1 MTTQSPSTPS
11 TQRPISPWQPVW
23 EIVRFELQDS
33 LRTRSLLLGFGFF
46 LVAGLVTMHGLGSDL
61 LFFPTIREVMGANP
75 RPGELVPYANA
86 PLQIMQVF
94 GVANLLVI
102 LLTVG
107 IFTERATKD
116 FTSSM
121 DGLLFTSPLKEWQF
135 GAGRFIASAVI
146 ILVMALGLGL
156 GLMVGEG
163 LPWMAAARMAP
174 FNLLT
179 YLQPYVYL
187 IIPSILIFG
196 LFSFGLGLLTRRSLA
211 GYLGFVAVLLFQV
224 ILEGVLGILRA
235 GTFLK
240 ALTDPLGFSPIKY
253 TVQFWTKVEQNT
265 LNVPF
270 DPVIWLSRLLYLA
283 LSVAFFVWVWRQ
295 FSFSGGASE
304 SQGRLEKLLDWAEDR
319 LVFWKKANPQAEAA
333 PAAAPLVR
341 DLDPAPVTQPHYG
354 LGAQVN
360 HAWRIAKLDLKRLIW
375 NPLTLAIL
383 TISLITTGFLLVLM
397 FASGGNPILLPTTN
411 LVVDGMSLVLGV
423 VAPLLIVFLAGDLVW
438 REREVKIDPLVDSL
452 PTRSWSFVVGKLLVL
467 AVMLFL
473 ALPLMVFGALLAQ
486 TVNGYTQYNLGVYG
500 AGLFTITLVDLLLI
514 AVLAMTVQ
522 VLVNQKFLGYVLSA
536 LLVVLFTAG
545 GNVVFKNARLLQYG
559 FRPKSYYSD
568 LSGYGAMLE
577 PVRWYQGYWLAI
589 ALLLICVTALFWVRG
604 VDTYPKQRWRIARQ
618 RFTRPMQMVM
628 ALSAVAALLLG
639 GWIYYN
645 TTMLNAGAAR
655 GEGVA
660 QLVAYEQTYGN
671 LRDAQPKITAIN
683 LQGDLYPDED
693 SRFAVKGTYTL
704 ENQTQQPID
713 TILIQVPRA
722 IQMNQLAMAGAPEG
736 QPIEHP
742 ALQGY
747 AFTLPTPLPP
757 GGTVEASFDLVR
769 LSPAGFANDPGS
781 SLSKYLANGANFG
794 SNEFLPQVGFND
806 RLRFLISP
814 EIREQAGLPPI
825 APEAEQARAAQ
836 VNANHPD
843 THLAQFSAILSTAPD
858 QMIFTS
864 GEQVR
869 EWTEGNRRYFE
880 YQSQVP
886 IAKQVPFISGRY
898 EVQKDDW
905 QGIPIEIYY
914 HPDHD
919 RNLDRILAGAKQ
931 SLDYATQQFGPYLHK
946 SLRIV
951 ETPYVSEAV
960 SYPGGQIFM
969 GENQVFLANVKDDGT
984 RTLDPAF
991 HIAAH
996 EVAHQWWGH
1005 QVHISNQ
1012 RPGDRVLTE
1021 SLSEY
1026 TANQVYA
1033 KEFGTTGL
1041 GAALRNNLNLY
1052 LQNRNRSDVPLVEA
1066 GENDNHLVYQKGG
1079 LVMYTLQ
1086 DYLGEDLVNQTL
1098 AQFLRDHAAVP
1109 PYPTGTDLVAAFRAV
1124 TPEKYQYLITD
1135 LFETVTLYD
1144 NKAASATVNQRP
1156 DGKYDVTLSLST
1168 EKVRSDNV
1176 GNETPTEMNDED
1188 IDVGVFDVTGK
1199 LIYLEKRAFASGST
1213 ELTVTVDQSPFR
1225 VGIDPLN
1232 KLIDKVPDDNV
1243 VVVAAATE

>member
-1 MTTQSPSTPS
+1 MTTHPPTP
-11 TQRPISPWQPVW
+11 TPAHPSPWQPVW

-94 GVANLLVI
+94 KVANLLVI
-102 LLTVG
+102 LLAVG

-146 ILVMALGLGL
+146 ILVMSLGLGL

-163 LPWMAAARMAP
+163 LPWMVAARMAP

-187 IIPSILIFG
+187 ILPNILIFG
-196 LFSFGLGLLTRRSLA
+196 LISFGLGLLTRRSLA
-211 GYLGFVAVLLFQV
+211 GYLGLVALLLAQ
-224 ILEGVLGILRA
+224 ILLEGILGLLRA
-235 GTFLK
+235 GPFFI
-240 ALTDPLGFSPIKY
+240 ALINPLGATTIDY
-253 TVQFWTKVEQNT
+253 TVRFWTKVEQNT

-270 DPVIWLSRLLYLA
+270 APVIWLSRLLYLA

-304 SQGRLEKLLDWAEDR
+304 SQGRLDKLLAWAEDR
-319 LVFWKKANPQAEAA
+319 LVFWKSKPQTEAT

-341 DLDPAPVTQPHYG
+341 DLDPAPATQPHYG

-383 TISLITTGFLLVLM
+383 AISLIATGFLLVLM
-397 FASGGNPILLPTTN
+397 VASGGNPILLPTTN
-411 LVVDGMSLVLGV
+411 LVVDGMSLVLGL

-473 ALPLMVFGALLAQ
+473 ALPLLVLGALLAQ

-500 AGLFTITLVDLLLI
+500 VGLFTITLVDFLLI

-545 GNVVFKNARLLQYG
+545 GNVVFRNARLLQYG

-589 ALLLICVTALFWVRG
+589 ALLLVCITALFWVRG
-604 VDTYPKQRWRIARQ
+604 VDTHPKQRWRIARQ

-639 GWIYYN
+639 GWIHYN
-645 TTMLNAGAAR
+645 TTMLNAGTNR

-660 QLVAYEQTYGN
+660 QLIAYEQAYGN

-713 TILIQVPRA
+713 TVLIQVFKDT
-722 IQMNQLAMAGAPEG
+722 QMNQLALAGAPEG
-736 QPIEHP
+736 QPIQHP

-747 AFTLPTPLPP
+747 AFTLPTPLLP

-769 LSPAGFANDPGS
+769 QPPAGFANDPGG
-781 SLSKYLANGANFG
+781 SLGDYLANGANFG
-794 SNEFLPQVGFND
+794 TNEFLPQVGFND

-814 EIREQAGLPPI
+814 EMRDQAGLPQI
-825 APEAEQARAAQ
+825 DPEAEQARAVQ
-836 VNANHPD
+836 VNKNHPD

-858 QMIFTS
+858 QIIFTS

-886 IAKQVPFISGRY
+886 IEKQVPFISGRY
-898 EVQKDDW
+898 EVRQDDW
-905 QGIPIEIYY
+905 QGIPIEVYY
-914 HPDHD
+914 HPGHD

-931 SLDYATQQFGPYLHK
+931 GLDYATQQFGPYPHK

-951 ETPYVSEAV
+951 ETPYVSEAI

-1005 QVHISNQ
+1005 QIHISNQ
-1012 RPGDRVLTE
+1012 RPGDRLLTE

-1052 LQNRNRSDVPLVEA
+1052 LQSRNRSDVPLVEA
-1066 GENDNHLVYQKGG
+1066 GEGDNHLVYQKGG

-1086 DYLGEDLVNQTL
+1086 DYLGEALVNQTL
-1098 AQFLRDHAAVP
+1098 AQFLRDNAPVP
-1109 PYPTGTDLVAAFRAV
+1109 PYPTGTDLVAAFQAV
-1124 TPEKYQYLITD
+1124 TPEKYQYLLTD
-1135 LFETVTLYD
+1135 LFETVTLHD
-1144 NKAASATVNQRP
+1144 NRITAATVSPRA
-1156 DGKYDVTLSLST
+1156 DGKFDVTLT
-1168 EKVRSDNV
+1168 VNTAKVRSDNV
-1176 GNETPTEMNDED
+1176 GNETPTPMTQEE
-1188 IDVGVFDVTGK
+1188 IDVGIYNAEGT
-1199 LIYLEKRAFASGST
+1199 LIYLKKHPFSDGESS
-1213 ELTVTVDQSPFR
+1213 LTITVDQSPIR
-1225 VGIDPLN
+1225 AGIDPLH
-1232 KLIDKVPDDNV
+1232 KLIDKAPDDNGV
-1243 VVVAAATE
+1243 GVTEAA

>member
-1 MTTQSPSTPS
+1 MVTQSSSTPS
-11 TQRPISPWQPVW
+11 THSPISPWQPVW

-46 LVAGLVTMHGLGSDL
+46 FVLGLVFIHGLGSDV
-61 LFFPTIREVMGANP
+61 LFFPTIRQAMGLAT

-86 PLQIMQVF
+86 PLRIMTVF
-94 GVANLLVI
+94 KFANLLVI

-135 GAGRFIASAVI
+135 GAGRFIASAVMVV
-146 ILVMALGLGL
+146 VMSLGLGL
-156 GLMVGEG
+156 GMLVAER
-163 LPWMAAARMAP
+163 LPWMAPARIGP
-174 FNLLT
+174 FNLLA
-179 YLQPYVYL
+179 YLQPYLYL
-187 IIPSILIFG
+187 ILPNLLIFG
-196 LFSFGLGLLTRRSLA
+196 LLSFGLGLLTRRSLA
-211 GYLGFVAVLLFQV
+211 GYLGLVAVLLLQV
-224 ILEGVLGILRA
+224 VLEGILGLLRA
-235 GTFLK
+235 GPFFV
-240 ALTDPLGFSPIKY
+240 ALINPLGSTPIDY
-253 TVQFWTKVEQNT
+253 TVRFWTKIEQNT

-270 DPVIWLSRLLYLA
+270 APVIWLSRLLYLA
-283 LSVAFFVWVWRQ
+283 LSIVFFVWVWRQ

-319 LVFWKKANPQAEAA
+319 LIFWKKAKPQAETAS
-333 PAAAPLVR
+333 AAPLVR
-341 DLDPAPVTQPHYG
+341 DLAPAPATQPHYG

-360 HAWRIAKLDLKRLIW
+360 HVWRIAKLDLKRLIW

-397 FASGGNPILLPTTN
+397 FASGGSPVLLPTTYR
-411 LVVDGMSLVLGV
+411 VVDGMSLVLGL

-438 REREVKIDPLVDSL
+438 REREVKVDPLVDSL

-467 AVMLFL
+467 AVMLCL
-473 ALPLMVFGALLAQ
+473 ALVLMVVGALLAQ
-486 TVNGYTQYNLGVYG
+486 TFSGYTQYNLGVYG
-500 AGLFTITLVDLLLI
+500 VGLFTITLVDLLLV

-545 GNVVFKNARLLQYG
+545 GNFVFRNARLLQYG

-568 LSGYGAMLE
+568 LSGYGSMLE

-604 VDTYPKQRWRIARQ
+604 VDTQPKQRWRIARQ

-645 TTMLNAGAAR
+645 TAMLSAGTNRA
-655 GEGVA
+655 EGVA
-660 QLVAYEQTYGN
+660 QLVAYEQAYGQ

-693 SRFAVKGTYTL
+693 ARFAVKGTYTL
-704 ENQTQQPID
+704 ENQNQQPID
-713 TILIQVPRA
+713 TVLIQVPKA
-722 IQMNQLAMAGAPEG
+722 IQVNQITLAGAPEG

-769 LSPAGFANDPGS
+769 QSPEGFANDPGRDFS
-781 SLSKYLANGANFG
+781 DYLTNGANFG

-814 EIREQAGLPPI
+814 EMRQQAGLPPI
-825 APEAEQARAAQ
+825 DPKAEQARAAQ

-858 QMIFTS
+858 QIIFTS

-886 IAKQVPFISGRY
+886 I
-898 EVQKDDW
+898 QK
-905 QGIPIEIYY
+905 
-914 HPDHD
+914 
-919 RNLDRILAGAKQ
+919 
-931 SLDYATQQFGPYLHK
+931 
-946 SLRIV
+946 
-951 ETPYVSEAV
+951 
-960 SYPGGQIFM
+960 
-969 GENQVFLANVKDDGT
+969 
-984 RTLDPAF
+984 
-991 HIAAH
+991 
-996 EVAHQWWGH
+996 
-1005 QVHISNQ
+1005 
-1012 RPGDRVLTE
+1012 
-1021 SLSEY
+1021 
-1026 TANQVYA
+1026 
-1033 KEFGTTGL
+1033 
-1041 GAALRNNLNLY
+1041 
-1052 LQNRNRSDVPLVEA
+1052 
-1066 GENDNHLVYQKGG
+1066 
-1079 LVMYTLQ
+1079 
-1086 DYLGEDLVNQTL
+1086 
-1098 AQFLRDHAAVP
+1098 
-1109 PYPTGTDLVAAFRAV
+1109 
-1124 TPEKYQYLITD
+1124 
-1135 LFETVTLYD
+1135 
-1144 NKAASATVNQRP
+1144 
-1156 DGKYDVTLSLST
+1156 
-1168 EKVRSDNV
+1168 
-1176 GNETPTEMNDED
+1176 
-1188 IDVGVFDVTGK
+1188 
-1199 LIYLEKRAFASGST
+1199 
-1213 ELTVTVDQSPFR
+1213 
-1225 VGIDPLN
+1225 
-1232 KLIDKVPDDNV
+1232 
-1243 VVVAAATE
+1243 

>member
-1 MTTQSPSTPS
+1 MTTHPPTHPSTPS
-11 TQRPISPWQPVW
+11 PSPQTWQPVW

-33 LRTRSLLLGFGFF
+33 LRTRGLLLGFGFF
-46 LVAGLVTMHGLGSDL
+46 LVLGLVIIHGLGSDA
-61 LFFPTIREVMGANP
+61 LFFPTIREVMGLNP

-86 PLQIMQVF
+86 PLQIMTVF
-94 GVANLLVI
+94 KFANLLVI
-102 LLTVG
+102 LLAVG

-121 DGLLFTSPLKEWQF
+121 DGLLFTSPLQEWQF
-135 GAGRFIASAVI
+135 GAGRFIASTVI
-146 ILVMALGLGL
+146 ILGMSVGLGL
-156 GLMVGEG
+156 GLMVGEA
-163 LPWMAAARMAP
+163 LPWMAAARIGP
-174 FNLLT
+174 FNGLA

-187 IIPSILIFG
+187 IIPNILIFG
-196 LFSFGLGLLTRRSLA
+196 LLSFGLGLLTRRSLA
-211 GYLGFVAVLLFQV
+211 GYLGLVAVLLLQIV
-224 ILEGVLGILRA
+224 LEGILGLLRA
-235 GTFLK
+235 GPFFI
-240 ALTDPLGFSPIKY
+240 ALINPLGATPIDY
-253 TVQFWTKVEQNT
+253 TVRFWTKVEQNT

-270 DPVIWLSRLLYLA
+270 TPVIWLSRLLYLA

-295 FSFSGGASE
+295 FSFSGGASG
-304 SQGRLEKLLDWAEDR
+304 SPGRLDKLLDWAEDR
-319 LVFWKKANPQAEAA
+319 LVFWKAKPQTEAA
-333 PAAAPLVR
+333 PAAPLVR

-397 FASGGNPILLPTTN
+397 FASGGSPSLLPTTN
-411 LVVDGMSLVLGV
+411 RVVDGMSLVLGL

-438 REREVKIDPLVDSL
+438 REREVKIDPLIDSL
-452 PTRSWSFVVGKLLVL
+452 PARSWSFVVGKLLVL

-473 ALPLMVFGALLAQ
+473 ALPLMVLGALLAQ

-545 GNVVFKNARLLQYG
+545 GNVVFRNARLLQYS

-604 VDTYPKQRWRIARQ
+604 VDTQPKQRWRIARQ

-628 ALSAVAALLLG
+628 ALSAIAALLLG

-645 TTMLNAGAAR
+645 TAMLNAGTNR

-713 TILIQVPRA
+713 TILIQVFKDT
-722 IQMNQLAMAGAPEG
+722 QMNQLALAGAPEG
-736 QPIEHP
+736 QPIQHP

-769 LSPAGFANDPGS
+769 QPPAGFANDPGRTFAG
-781 SLSKYLANGANFG
+781 YVDNGANFG
-794 SNEFLPQVGFND
+794 TNDFLPQVGFND
-806 RLRFLISP
+806 RLRFAINP
-814 EIREQAGLPPI
+814 QMREQAGLPPI
-825 APEAEQARAAQ
+825 DPEAEQARAAQ
-836 VNANHPD
+836 INANHPD

-858 QMIFTS
+858 QIILTS
-864 GEQVR
+864 GEPVR

-886 IAKQVPFISGRY
+886 IEKQVPFISGQY

-905 QGIPIEIYY
+905 QGIPIEVYY
-914 HPDHD
+914 HPGHD
-919 RNLDRILAGAKQ
+919 RNLDRIIAGAKQ
-931 SLDYATQQFGPYLHK
+931 SLDYATQQFDPYPHK

-951 ETPYVSEAV
+951 ETPYVSEAI

-969 GENQVFLANVKDDGT
+969 GENQVFLANPKDDGT
-984 RTLDPAF
+984 QTLDSAF

-1005 QVHISNQ
+1005 QIHISHQ
-1012 RPGDRVLTE
+1012 RPGDRLLTE

-1052 LQNRNRSDVPLVEA
+1052 LQNRSRSDVPLVEA
-1066 GENDNHLVYQKGG
+1066 GEGDNHLVYQKGG
-1079 LVMYTLQ
+1079 LVMYALQ
-1086 DYLGEDLVNQTL
+1086 DYLGEALVNQTL
-1098 AQFLRDHAAVP
+1098 AQFLRDNATVP
-1109 PYPTGTDLVAAFRAV
+1109 PYPTGTDLVDAFRAV
-1124 TPEKYQYLITD
+1124 TPEKYQYLLTD
-1135 LFETVTLYD
+1135 LFETVTIYD
-1144 NKAASATVNQRP
+1144 NRVTAATVTPRA
-1156 DGKYDVTLSLST
+1156 DGKFDVTLT
-1168 EKVRSDNV
+1168 INTAKVRSDEV
-1176 GNETPTEMNDED
+1176 GNETPAAINQEE
-1188 IDVGVFDVTGK
+1188 IDVGVYDLKGD
-1199 LIYLEKRAFASGST
+1199 LIYLQKHSFSDGESS
-1213 ELTVTVDQSPFR
+1213 LTITVDQQPIR
-1225 VGIDPLN
+1225 AGIDPLH

-1243 VVVAAATE
+1243 VGVTEAT

>member
-1 MTTQSPSTPS
+1 MTTQSPSPPS
-11 TQRPISPWQPVW
+11 TQRTIFPWQPVW

-94 GVANLLVI
+94 KVANFLVI

-107 IFTERATKD
+107 IFAERATKD

-135 GAGRFIASAVI
+135 GAGRFIASTVI
-146 ILVMALGLGL
+146 ILVMSLGLGL
-156 GLMVGEG
+156 GLIVGEG
-163 LPWMAAARMAP
+163 LPWMETARMAP

-179 YLQPYVYL
+179 YLQPYLYL
-187 IIPSILIFG
+187 ILPNILIFG
-196 LFSFGLGLLTRRSLA
+196 LISFGLGLLTRRSLA
-211 GYLGFVAVLLFQV
+211 GYLGFVALLLAQ
-224 ILEGVLGILRA
+224 ILLEGILGLLRA
-235 GTFLK
+235 GPFFV
-240 ALTDPLGFSPIKY
+240 ALINPLGSSPIDY
-253 TVQFWTKVEQNT
+253 TVRFWTKVEQNT

-270 DPVIWLSRLLYLA
+270 APVIWLSRLLYLA
-283 LSVAFFVWVWRQ
+283 LSVAFFVWVWQQ
-295 FSFSGGASE
+295 FSFSGGASG
-304 SQGRLEKLLDWAEDR
+304 SPGRLVQLLAWAEDR
-319 LVFWKKANPQAEAA
+319 LIFWKAKPQTEVAS
-333 PAAAPLVR
+333 AAAPLVR
-341 DLDPAPVTQPHYG
+341 DLDPAPATQPHYG

-383 TISLITTGFLLVLM
+383 AISLIATGFLLVLM

-411 LVVDGMSLVLGV
+411 RVVDGMGLVLGL

-438 REREVKIDPLVDSL
+438 REREVKVDPLVDSL
-452 PTRSWSFVVGKLLVL
+452 PARSWSFVVGKLLVL
-467 AVMLFL
+467 AVMLVL
-473 ALPLMVFGALLAQ
+473 ALALLVFGALLAQ
-486 TVNGYTQYNLGVYG
+486 TFNGYTQYNLGVYG
-500 AGLFTITLVDLLLI
+500 VGLFTITLVDLLLV

-545 GNVVFKNARLLQYG
+545 GNVLFRNARLLQYG

-568 LSGYGAMLE
+568 LSGYGSMLE

-604 VDTYPKQRWRIARQ
+604 VDTQPKQRWRIARQ

-645 TTMLNAGAAR
+645 TTLLSAGTNR
-655 GEGVA
+655 GEGIA
-660 QLVAYEQTYGN
+660 QLMAYEQTYGP
-671 LRDAQPKITAIN
+671 LRDAQPKITAIS
-683 LQGDLYPDED
+683 LQGDLYPNED

-704 ENQTQQPID
+704 ENQTPQPID
-713 TILIQVPRA
+713 TILIQVPSA
-722 IQMNQLAMAGAPEG
+722 VQMNQIALVGAPEG
-736 QPIEHP
+736 QPVEHP

-757 GGTVEASFDLVR
+757 GGTIEASFDLVR
-769 LSPAGFANDPGS
+769 QPTEGFANDPGG
-781 SLSKYLANGANFG
+781 KLAGYVDNGVNFG
-794 SNEFLPQVGFND
+794 SNDFLPQVGFND

-814 EIREQAGLPPI
+814 EMRDQAGLPQI
-825 APEAEQARAAQ
+825 DPEAEQARAAQ

-858 QMIFTS
+858 QIILTS
-864 GEQVR
+864 GEQMR
-869 EWTEGNRRYFE
+869 GWTEGNRRYFE

-886 IAKQVPFISGRY
+886 IEKQVPFISGRY
-898 EVQKDDW
+898 EVKRDDW
-905 QGIPIEIYY
+905 QGIPIEVYY

-931 SLDYATQQFGPYLHK
+931 SLDYATQQFGPYPHR

-951 ETPYVSEAV
+951 ETPYVSEAI

-969 GENQVFLANVKDDGT
+969 GENQVFLANLKDDGT
-984 RTLDPAF
+984 QTLDSAF

-1005 QVHISNQ
+1005 QIHISHQ

-1021 SLSEY
+1021 SLAEY
-1026 TANQVYA
+1026 TANQVYSQ
-1033 KEFGTTGL
+1033 EFGTTGL

-1052 LQNRNRSDVPLVEA
+1052 LQNRSRSDVPLVEA
-1066 GENDNHLVYQKGG
+1066 GEGDNHLVYQKGG

-1086 DYLGEDLVNQTL
+1086 DYLGEALVNQTL
-1098 AQFLRDHAAVP
+1098 AQFLRDNAAVP
-1109 PYPTGTDLVAAFRAV
+1109 PYPTGTDLVAALRAV
-1124 TPEKYQYLITD
+1124 TPEKYQYLLTD

-1144 NKAASATVNQRP
+1144 NRITAATVSPRA
-1156 DGKYDVTLSLST
+1156 DGKFDVTLT
-1168 EKVRSDNV
+1168 VNTAKVRSDEV
-1176 GNETPTEMNDED
+1176 GNETPAAMNQED
-1188 IDVGVFDVTGK
+1188 IDVGIYNTEGQI
-1199 LIYLEKRAFASGST
+1199 IYLQKHPFSDGESS
-1213 ELTVTVDQSPFR
+1213 LIITVDQQPIR
-1225 VGIDPLN
+1225 AGIDPLH
-1232 KLIDKVPDDNV
+1232 KLIDKLPDDNIAG
-1243 VVVAAATE
+1243 VAEA